1 MKIQSIIHK
10 ILKSEKFSEDK
21 YNWNINHSKLPY
33 GILVVGNGNFEE
45 NVDLKYKLHQTWV
58 KSCCKKEDNTLFELS
73 KYYVSTWG
81 GVHRNSRATLNRYI
95 LSNPEKLIDSQKE
108 KGIASWSKIL
118 CIRNPDKYAIF
129 DARVSFALNAIQILS
144 YTDTDPEDF
153 IRFPDLPSRNSK
165 IKELKPKLQKYF
177 EKNKIPKA
185 EDFYRK
191 YLEILESVNFK
202 GYKICELEMLL
213 FSSTEALSE
222 DLKGKI

>member
-1 MKIQSIIHK
+1 MKIKTIIQE
-10 ILKSEKFSEDK
+10 ILKSEKFSKDK
-21 YNWNINHSKLPY
+21 YDWKINHSKLPR
-33 GILVVGNGNFEE
+33 GILVIGKGNFEE
-45 NVDLKYKLHQTWV
+45 NVDLKYKLHQAWV
-58 KSCCKKEDNTLFELS
+58 KLSPKEDYRSVFEFS

-81 GVHRNSRATLNRYI
+81 GVHRNGEKTLQRYI
-95 LSNPEKLIDSQKE
+95 LSDPEELIDCQKE

-129 DARVSFALNAIQILS
+129 DARVSFALNALQILS
-144 YTDTDPEDF
+144 NTDRDTKDF

-185 EDFYRK
+185 EDFYRT
-191 YLEILESVNFK
+191 YLEILKSVNFK

-213 FSSTEALSE
+213 FSSTDALSE
-222 DLKGKI
+222 DFKRKI